1 METIHLNAF
10 FKWEHALLR
19 WEISCAIG
27 FKTRFLVWWKPNKSF
42 RDCAFDRVTLKRF
55 CNSWR
60 GTLARN
66 RYNYNYLHISPFA
79 ALKYTEYTICCF
91 LYLQIDSAF
100 YNYLLPTNIDK
111 CCIWQILWPGN
122 IYFASRKF
130 CFLEIPC
137 LRLTIIRLLT
147 YCVECLPFK
156 FTSVSIS
163 IVSWC
168 LDWTVSTSW
177 WHKFA

>member
-1 METIHLNAF
+1 M
-10 FKWEHALLR
+10 
-19 WEISCAIG
+19 
-27 FKTRFLVWWKPNKSF
+27 RFLVWWKPNKSF
-42 RDCAFDRVTLKRF
+42 RDCEFDRVTLKRF

-66 RYNYNYLHISPFA
+66 RYNYNYSHISLFA
-79 ALKYTEYTICCF
+79 ALKYTEYTICFF

-122 IYFASRKF
+122 IYFAGRKF

-168 LDWTVSTSW
+168 EDDWTVSTSW

>member
-1 METIHLNAF
+1 M
-10 FKWEHALLR
+10 
-19 WEISCAIG
+19 
-27 FKTRFLVWWKPNKSF
+27 VWWKPNKSF
-42 RDCAFDRVTLKRF
+42 RDCEFDRVTLKRF

-66 RYNYNYLHISPFA
+66 RYNYNYSHISLFA
-79 ALKYTEYTICCF
+79 ALKYTEYTICFF

-130 CFLEIPC
+130 SFLEIPC

-168 LDWTVSTSW
+168 EDDWTVSTSW